1 MHAITVSVA
10 DKMRPHIPYILW
22 GHYRTDPRKAWLTLR
37 EVNEHATASK
47 RQCLETEQDGLKQD
61 RLIEG
66 VSSRAPNVELE
77 LLLPWNPRS
86 HMSTSPSFVL
96 SRAGSI
102 LQLIN

>member
-10 DKMRPHIPYILW
+10 DKMRPHIYVGGI
-22 GHYRTDPRKAWLTLR
+22 TDPRKAWLTLR

-86 HMSTSPSFVL
+86 HMSTSPSKK
-96 SRAGSI
+96 SGC
-102 LQLIN
+102 